1 MRTLYDAMVGHI
13 VSSGKRIRGKSGT
26 IQDIGI
32 TKAYLTEEDV
42 RIERELKQLVQQS
55 YPLHEFYAE
64 EENDQALDA
73 DDVWVVDP
81 ISGTRLF
88 IAGLPHYAIVAAH
101 VHKQEVQ
108 FGAVY
113 DPSMDALYTA
123 YKNEGAFL
131 NGQRISISE
140 PGAGSP
146 KVLFN
151 LALDWK
157 DDAIAREASRRLEGF
172 ELYRLLGSHAVN
184 DCLVASG
191 KCNGVVCLAKD
202 SFPYFASSVI
212 IKEAGG
218 VFTNLA
224 GDENI
229 VSSDRVFI
237 GGEKRTYQTLK
248 RIVDELF
255 RGKPAD

>member
-1 MRTLYDAMVGHI
+1 MRTLYDAIVDHMVN
-13 VSSGKRIRGKSGT
+13 SGKRIRGKSGT
-26 IQDIGI
+26 VQDIGI

-42 RIERELKQLVQQS
+42 RIERELKLLVHQS
-55 YPLHEFYAE
+55 YPRHEFYAE
-64 EENDQALDA
+64 EENDEALEA

-88 IAGLPHYAIVAAH
+88 IVGLPHYAIVAAH

-113 DPSMDALYTA
+113 DPSIDALYTA
-123 YKNEGAFL
+123 YRNKGAFL
-131 NGQRISISE
+131 NGQRVSVSD
-140 PGAGSP
+140 PGSAVP
-146 KVLFN
+146 KVIFN

-157 DDAIAREASRRLEGF
+157 DDAMAREASRRLEGF

-191 KCNGVVCLAKD
+191 KCNGVVCFAKD

-218 VFTNLA
+218 IFTNLA
-224 GDENI
+224 SDENI
-229 VSSDRVFI
+229 VSTDRVFI
-237 GGEKRTYQTLK
+237 GGDPRTYQTLK
-248 RIVDELF
+248 RIVDDLF
-255 RGKPAD
+255 KGRPAG

>member
-1 MRTLYDAMVGHI
+1 MRTLYDTIINHI
-13 VSSGKRIRGKSGT
+13 VSSGKRIRDKSGT

-32 TKAYLTEEDV
+32 TKAYLTEEDI
-42 RIERELKQLVQQS
+42 RIERELKEIVKQS
-55 YPLHEFYAE
+55 RPRHAFYAE
-64 EENDQALDA
+64 EENDNVLDA

-81 ISGTRLF
+81 ISGTRLL

-101 VHKQEVQ
+101 VHEHEVQ

-113 DPSMDALYTA
+113 DPSIDTLYTA
-123 YKNEGAFL
+123 YRNRGAYL
-131 NGQRISISE
+131 NGQRISVKDLDGE
-140 PGAGSP
+140 SP
-146 KVLFN
+146 RVIFN

-157 DDAIAREASRRLEGF
+157 DTAIARDTFRQLDGF

-202 SFPYFASSVI
+202 RFPYFASSLI

-218 VFTNLA
+218 LFTNLE

-229 VSSDRVFI
+229 KSTDRVFI
-237 GGEKRTYQTLK
+237 GGDKKTYQTLK
-248 RIVDELF
+248 PLVDELF
-255 RGKPAD
+255 KGRQVG

>member
-1 MRTLYDAMVGHI
+1 MRTLYDAVVEHI
-13 VSSGKRIRGKSGT
+13 VSSGKRIRGMSGT
-26 IQDIGI
+26 IKDIGI
-32 TKAYLTEEDV
+32 TKAHLTAEDV
-42 RIERELKQLVQQS
+42 RIERELKRLVHQS
-55 YPLHEFYAE
+55 YPRHAFYAE
-64 EENDQALDA
+64 EENDHVFDA

-88 IAGLPHYAIVAAH
+88 IAGLPHYGIVAAH

-113 DPSMDALYTA
+113 DPSMDTLYTA

-131 NGQRISISE
+131 NGRRIAVSDSG
-140 PGAGSP
+140 GASP
-146 KVLFN
+146 KVIFN

-157 DDAIAREASRRLEGF
+157 DGAIAREASRRLEGV

-224 GDENI
+224 GDANI
-229 VSSDRVFI
+229 ASTDRVFI
-237 GGEKRTYQTLK
+237 GGDEKTYQTLK
-248 RIVDELF
+248 GIVDDLF
-255 RGKPAD
+255 EGRPLR

>member
-1 MRTLYDAMVGHI
+1 MGTLYDTIIDHI

-26 IQDIGI
+26 IQDIGV
-32 TKAYLTEEDV
+32 TKAYLTEEDI
-42 RIERELKQLVQQS
+42 RIERELKQLVKQS
-55 YPLHEFYAE
+55 HPRHEFYAE
-64 EENDQALDA
+64 EENDHALDA

-101 VHKQEVQ
+101 VHKHDVQ

-113 DPSMDALYTA
+113 DPSMDTLYTA
-123 YKNEGAFL
+123 YKNKGAYL
-131 NGQRISISE
+131 NGQRISVKDPGGE
-140 PGAGSP
+140 PP
-146 KVLFN
+146 KVIFN

-157 DDAIAREASRRLEGF
+157 DAASARDASRRLEGF
-172 ELYRLLGSHAVN
+172 EVYRLLGSHAVN

-191 KCNGVVCLAKD
+191 KCHGVVCLAKD

-218 VFTNLA
+218 IFTNLE

-229 VSSDRVFI
+229 KSTDRVFI
-237 GGEKRTYQTLK
+237 GGDKKTYQTLK
-248 RIVDELF
+248 PLVDELF
-255 RGKPAD
+255 KGRPAG

>member
-13 VSSGKRIRGKSGT
+13 VSSGKRIRSKSGT
-26 IQDIGI
+26 IQDIGV

-55 YPLHEFYAE
+55 YPRHEFYAE
-64 EENDQALDA
+64 EENDQALEA

-88 IAGLPHYAIVAAH
+88 IAGLPHYGIVAAH

-108 FGAVY
+108 FGVVY

-131 NGQRISISE
+131 NGQRISIAE

-157 DDAIAREASRRLEGF
+157 DDAIAREASRRLEGC

-218 VFTNLA
+218 VFTNMA
-224 GDENI
+224 GYDNI
-229 VSSDRVFI
+229 VSTDRVFI
-237 GGEKRTYQTLK
+237 GGDKQTYQTLK
-248 RIVDELF
+248 LIVDELF
-255 RGKPAD
+255 KGKPTG